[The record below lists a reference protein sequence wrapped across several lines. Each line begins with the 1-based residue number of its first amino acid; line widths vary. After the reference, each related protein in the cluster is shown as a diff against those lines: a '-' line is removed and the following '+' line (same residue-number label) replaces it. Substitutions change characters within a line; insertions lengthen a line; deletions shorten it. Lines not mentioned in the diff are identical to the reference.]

1 MNKIEFVEQLRRSLS
16 SIDDYTYVN
25 DTIAYYE
32 NYIESQVRMGKSEE
46 QVMQEL
52 GDPRLIAKSICASHM
67 TEEEAQDNNV
77 YQNRESTFGDKAAH
91 TVLNLNGRL
100 VNMPSWLLKILSVLV
115 AIVILVLLFTVLR
128 ILSPFLI
135 IGFAAY
141 MIYRL
146 ITGNGRF

>member
-1 MNKIEFVEQLRRSLS
+1 MNKIEFVEQMRRSLS

-32 NYIESQVRMGKSEE
+32 NYIESQMRMGKSEQ

-52 GDPRLIAKSICASHM
+52 GDPRLIAKSIMASHM
-67 TEEEAQDNNV
+67 TEDESQDNNA
-77 YQNRESTFGDKAAH
+77 YQNREKRFTEQSTSTILK
-91 TVLNLNGRL
+91 LNGKL
-100 VNMPSWLLKILSVLV
+100 INMPSWLLKILSVLAAV
-115 AIVILVLLFTVLR
+115 VILVLLFTVLR

-135 IGFAAY
+135 IGIIGY